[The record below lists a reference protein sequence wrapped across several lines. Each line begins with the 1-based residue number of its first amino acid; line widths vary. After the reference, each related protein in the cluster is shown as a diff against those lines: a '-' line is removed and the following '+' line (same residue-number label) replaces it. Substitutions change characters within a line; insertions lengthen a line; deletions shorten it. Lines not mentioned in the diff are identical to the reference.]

1 MNIFDD
7 ISDERL
13 LDANEVASL
22 LGTTT
27 RHLQR
32 LQSSGA
38 LTFTRVGGK
47 IRFRRA
53 DMLEFIR
60 RNTVGGTQEPGVV
73 AK

>member
-1 MNIFDD
+1 MNLFDNA
-7 ISDERL
+7 SDERL
-13 LDANEVASL
+13 LDANEVAFL

-38 LTFTRVGGK
+38 LPFTRVGGK

-53 DMLEFIR
+53 DILEFIQ
-60 RNTVGGTQEPGVV
+60 RNTVGGASGSRTV